1 MTTSAVASVR
11 AEFVQLWGRMG
22 PFWGVT
28 PTGAKVYARLLAA
41 PDGDGAEELAA
52 ALSLSRGS
60 VSMACR
66 ELLDWGLIQVERPA
80 GSRRLRY
87 RIEEDPEQVIRR
99 IVATRKRRE
108 WDPMLERLRDW
119 RARLARERSREG
131 SVLAERLGEIESLVA
146 RIDQLAAAFLRGG
159 LVPRLG
165 LRALAAVARRSGKR
179 SVR

>member
-1 MTTSAVASVR
+1 MSASAVASVR
-11 AEFVQLWGRMG
+11 SEFVQLWGRLG
-22 PFWGVT
+22 PFWGIS
-28 PTGAKVYARLLAA
+28 PTGAKVYAQLVAS
-41 PDGDGAEELAA
+41 PDGQEAEDLAA
-52 ALSLSRGS
+52 ALGLSRGA

-87 RIEEDPEQVIRR
+87 RIEADPERVIRR

-131 SVLAERLGEIESLVA
+131 SLLDERLGEIENLVD
-146 RIDQLAAAFLRGG
+146 RIDRLAAAFLRGG
-159 LVPRLG
+159 LVPPLG
-165 LRALAAVARRSGKR
+165 LRALAAVARRPGKR
-179 SVR
+179 SAR